1 MFIRINLY
9 SRTNVS
15 KFVELS
21 YFVMLLVADK
31 IIERVVRKI
40 I

>member
-15 KFVELS
+15 KLVELS